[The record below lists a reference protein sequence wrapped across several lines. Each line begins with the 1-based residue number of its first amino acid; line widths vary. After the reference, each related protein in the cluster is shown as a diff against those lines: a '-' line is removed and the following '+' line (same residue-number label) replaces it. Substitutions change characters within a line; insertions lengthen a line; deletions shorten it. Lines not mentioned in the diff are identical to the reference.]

1 MEMKAMTK
9 EEFER
14 ATGTKYKLCAK
25 QALVAEFI
33 HSGAD
38 YAEIKPEVQTA
49 QCFQAGFNYAAKR
62 MKANC
67 YCIFNRGRIFIV
79 RGKRPVI
86 RLEEGEA

>member
-14 ATGTKYKLCAK
+14 ATGKYKLCAK

-38 YAEIKPEVQTA
+38 YAEIKQEDQTI
-49 QCFQAGFNYAAKR
+49 QSFQASFNFAAKR

-67 YCIFNRGRIFIV
+67 YCIVNRGRIFIV
-79 RGKRPVI
+79 RGKRPVS
-86 RLEEGEA
+86 RSEEAEA